1 MEFMRHALAVIL
13 VVATLAAPAAATA
26 AAPATELGRAR
37 AEQARAAREYRAS
50 LERAA
55 HFQSDAVERAARTAQ
70 SRRELFATGLISRL
84 ELETSERDLA
94 AAEAAL
100 AETRRH
106 MAESEALIAEAEAAV
121 ELASLPPVRPGEE
134 RAGATL
140 VRFHGL
146 AAWTLGLLPAIERFF
161 SARFGRPLPVSAFGQ
176 TPLHDRLGFDH
187 RNAVDVA
194 VHPDSAE
201 GAGLMAWL
209 RERGIS
215 FIAFRGA
222 VPGAATGAHVHV
234 GEPSP
239 RRSARAPDR

>member
-1 MEFMRHALAVIL
+1 MRHALAVVL
-13 VVATLAAPAAATA
+13 VATALAGPTAARA
-26 AAPATELGRAR
+26 AAPTTELGRAR

-55 HFQSDAVERAARTAQ
+55 HFQAEVVERAARTAQ
-70 SRRELFATGLISRL
+70 ARRELFATGLISRL
-84 ELETSERDLA
+84 ELETSERELA

-100 AETRRH
+100 AETQRH
-106 MAESEALIAEAEAAV
+106 MAESEALIAEADAAV
-121 ELASLPPVRPGEE
+121 ELASLPPVRAGEE

-140 VRFHGL
+140 VRFHGP
-146 AAWTLGLLPAIERFF
+146 AAWTPGLLPVLERFF
-161 SARFGRPLPVSAFGQ
+161 AARFGRPLPVSAVGQ

-187 RNAVDVA
+187 HNAVDVA

-201 GAGLMAWL
+201 GGALMAWL
-209 RERGIS
+209 RDHGIS

-222 VPGAATGAHVHV
+222 VPGVATGAHVHV

-239 RRSARAPDR
+239 RRAAGAPDR